1 MASLPLRR
9 TLLPLAAVAF
19 LAVPA
24 EAQTSQTSYTK
35 SSGYVQIDIT
45 PATSGTAPALSA
57 LSATLT
63 NPAEFAGNITVAA
76 DFGVPGADQQTI
88 NVAGVTWTGGQW
100 TGVPHVFFIKAASG
114 AEESFLILSNTA
126 TSVVVSTTFDLLSDP
141 PTGGRFP
148 AATTGTIR
156 KANTIGKLFGETP
169 ADVPFKKFF
178 ISAGADN
185 IFLFSGTLWITYFH
199 NGTSWVRIPA
209 GAGDPKDD
217 VVFTSEGMFILR
229 RDTGLLTLTFFG
241 DVASAAKIL
250 TVPGIGLTLASSGF
264 PVGQTIDNYGFDSL
278 PNWKKFFISAGADK
292 VYVWYNSV
300 NGWATYFHNGTT
312 GWQVIPPAGLSIT
325 VADPIPPDSAMFID
339 RIVVDTAAESGA
351 EVDLPYIP

>member
-1 MASLPLRR
+1 MFASSAADPLGRHAGLGEPSVRSSRLRR
-9 TLLPLAAVAF
+9 RL
-19 LAVPA
+19 
-24 EAQTSQTSYTK
+24 
-35 SSGYVQIDIT
+35 
-45 PATSGTAPALSA
+45 
-57 LSATLT
+57 
-63 NPAEFAGNITVAA
+63 
-76 DFGVPGADQQTI
+76 
-88 NVAGVTWTGGQW
+88 
-100 TGVPHVFFIKAASG
+100 
-114 AEESFLILSNTA
+114 
-126 TSVVVSTTFDLLSDP
+126 
-141 PTGGRFP
+141 
-148 AATTGTIR
+148 
-156 KANTIGKLFGETP
+156 
-169 ADVPFKKFF
+169 
-178 ISAGADN
+178 
-185 IFLFSGTLWITYFH
+185 
-199 NGTSWVRIPA
+199 
-209 GAGDPKDD
+209 
-217 VVFTSEGMFILR
+217 LR
-229 RDTGLLTLTFFG
+229 RLLRCRHLCCLRRCGLLTLTFFG